1 HERGERLRRG
11 VRCGRLPGRPGL
23 SPTGGAAM
31 RKPTK
36 KGLPEDAAAL
46 FREAVRDA
54 TPLRSPARVQPEPG
68 SLPLPVQSL
77 LDVHDALAESLTGP
91 ISLDQS
97 IETGEELFYL
107 RDGLG
112 RNVLHKLRRGHWDV
126 QDGVDLHGSNR
137 DEARSLLA
145 GVLGGCLKRGLGG
158 GCVVSGKGLRAAQRE
173 RVMRGNV
180 VERVGQR

>member
-1 HERGERLRRG
+1 
-11 VRCGRLPGRPGL
+11 
-23 SPTGGAAM
+23 M

-36 KGLPEDAAAL
+36 KSLLEDEAAL

-54 TPLRSPARVQPEPG
+54 TPLRSPARVRPEAG

-107 RDGLG
+107 RDGLS
-112 RNVLHKLRRGHWDV
+112 RDVLRKLRRGHWVVEDHL
-126 QDGVDLHGSNR
+126 DLHGMNR
-137 DEARSLLA
+137 LEAAVSVNDFLRRCMARRL
-145 GVLGGCLKRGLGG
+145 R
-158 GCVVSGKGLRAAQRE
+158 CVRIVHGKGLGSHNRE
-173 RVMRGNV
+173 PVLKAMLWKWLPLREELLAFSQAPTAHGGSGALLVLLRNA
-180 VERVGQR
+180 R

>member
-1 HERGERLRRG
+1 
-11 VRCGRLPGRPGL
+11 
-23 SPTGGAAM
+23 M

-36 KGLPEDAAAL
+36 KSLPEDAAAL

-54 TPLRSPARVQPEPG
+54 TPLRSPARVQPEAG

-112 RNVLHKLRRGHWDV
+112 RNVLHKLRRGHWGG
-126 QDGVDLHGSNR
+126 QGAPRMPGSNP
-137 DEARSLLA
+137 DHAPPVVA
-145 GVLGGCLKRGLGG
+145 G
-158 GCVVSGKGLRAAQRE
+158 
-173 RVMRGNV
+173 
-180 VERVGQR
+180 

>member
-1 HERGERLRRG
+1 
-11 VRCGRLPGRPGL
+11 
-23 SPTGGAAM
+23 M

-36 KGLPEDAAAL
+36 KSLPEDAAAL

-54 TPLRSPARVQPEPG
+54 TPLRSPARVQPEAG

-112 RNVLHKLRRGHWDV
+112 RNVLHKLRRGHWVV
-126 QDGVDLHGSNR
+126 QEAGDLHGAKP
-137 DEARSLLA
+137 DEGRAVLA
-145 GVLGGCLKRGLGG
+145 EVLGDRLQRGPRPVRGSPGEGLRPPQRQPGLK
-158 GCVVSGKGLRAAQRE
+158 GKGRE
-173 RVMRGNV
+173 GAP
-180 VERVGQR
+180 

>member
-1 HERGERLRRG
+1 MSIGRRSRAPAAAALRRST
-11 VRCGRLPGRPGL
+11 RKSTWTACAEPNR
-23 SPTGGAAM
+23 GGAAM

-36 KGLPEDAAAL
+36 KSLPEDAAAL

-54 TPLRSPARVQPEPG
+54 TPLRSPARVRPEAG

-77 LDVHDALAESLTGP
+77 LDVHDTLAESLTGP

-112 RNVLHKLRRGHWDV
+112 RNVLHKLRRRHRGV
-126 QDGVDLHGSNR
+126 QRAACLHSAYPGEAPGGSG
-137 DEARSLLA
+137 ALL
-145 GVLGGCLKRGLGG
+145 VL
-158 GCVVSGKGLRAAQRE
+158 LRA
-173 RVMRGNV
+173 
-180 VERVGQR
+180 